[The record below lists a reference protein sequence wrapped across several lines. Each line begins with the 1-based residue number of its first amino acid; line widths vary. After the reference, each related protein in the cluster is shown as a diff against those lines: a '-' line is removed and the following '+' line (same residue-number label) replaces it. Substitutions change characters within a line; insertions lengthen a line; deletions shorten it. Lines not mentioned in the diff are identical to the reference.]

1 MPFIIYDFREL
12 YCIETDRLD
21 LGEQV
26 GFCSGNSDRFEFSM
40 TIYKIYQFSEPCNN
54 GSSWFPWKD
63 D

>member
-1 MPFIIYDFREL
+1 MTFIIYAFPEL

-40 TIYKIYQFSEPCNN
+40 TIYKIYQFSEPCN
-54 GSSWFPWKD
+54 S
-63 D
+63 